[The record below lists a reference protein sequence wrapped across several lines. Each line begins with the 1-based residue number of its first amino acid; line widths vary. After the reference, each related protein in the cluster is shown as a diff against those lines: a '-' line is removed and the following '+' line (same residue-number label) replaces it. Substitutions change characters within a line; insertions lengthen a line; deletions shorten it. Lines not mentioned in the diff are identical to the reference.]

1 MLKNS
6 QSVHLIRKEVFLA
19 ISKKAR
25 WSKLNVVINYSPAF
39 EEVAFKTPV
48 GKMS

>member
-1 MLKNS
+1 LNTK
-6 QSVHLIRKEVFLA
+6 
-19 ISKKAR
+19 IS
-25 WSKLNVVINYSPAF
+25 YSPAF